1 MIEFMLIMLIICGIL
16 FIMAIAFVF
25 VVMAIEGTNTAAAID
40 EWVAERM
47 RKKIKRKGGDSD
59 AD

>member
-1 MIEFMLIMLIICGIL
+1 MVEFLLIICGIL
-16 FIMAIAFVF
+16 FIMAIVFVF
-25 VVMAIEGTNTAAAID
+25 VVMAIEGTETAMAID
-40 EWVAERM
+40 EWVAEKI

>member
-1 MIEFMLIMLIICGIL
+1 MIEFLLIICGIL
-16 FIMAIAFVF
+16 FFMAIVFVF

-40 EWVAERM
+40 EWVAEKI
-47 RKKIKRKGGDSD
+47 RKKIKRKVGDSD